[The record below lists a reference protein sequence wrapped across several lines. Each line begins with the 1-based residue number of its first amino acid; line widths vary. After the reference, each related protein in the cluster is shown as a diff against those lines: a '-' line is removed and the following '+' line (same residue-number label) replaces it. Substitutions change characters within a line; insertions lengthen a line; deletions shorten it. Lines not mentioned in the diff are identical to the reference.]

1 MISLYTV
8 GAPFETGAVTEEVP
22 AQSGVLPYF
31 REEGGAYVR
40 TMAPGEVVYGLGEQV
55 RGINKRGHIYVS
67 DNTDDPMHLEEKR
80 SLYASHNLLVIDGE
94 EHFGI
99 FFDTPGK
106 VTFDLGY
113 TRYEEMRILPEEPDC
128 RIYLIEE
135 GSSAAVVR
143 AFRRLIGTSYIPPK
157 WAFGY
162 GQSRWGYR
170 NAEDVRALVREY
182 RERGLPLDMVYL
194 DIDYMD
200 NYKDFTVDPEAF
212 PDFPDFV
219 RGMKDEGVR
228 LIPISD
234 AGIKIEEGYGV
245 YEEGRKNGYFL
256 KDEAGNDRVLAVWPG
271 RSCLPDFLN
280 SRVRSWFGRN
290 YHFLLRQG
298 IEGFWND
305 MNEPAIFY
313 SEDHLEEVFRH
324 IDGYR
329 TQNLDVNS
337 YFALQGEVTGLCN
350 RKEDYASLWHDADG
364 RRIRHDRVHNLYGWR
379 MTQAAEE
386 GFSSF
391 DPDKRFLM
399 FSRASYIG
407 MHRISGVW
415 TGDNHSWWG
424 QLLLNIQMMP
434 SLNMCGFLY
443 AGADI
448 GGFGGDTTA
457 DLLLRWLEFGIFTPL
472 LRNHSAWDTREQELF
487 RFGMDGAFRG
497 ILQLRYCLLPYLY
510 SEFIK
515 AALTG
520 ETYFSPMG
528 FAWPDDPRAKE
539 TEDQLLLGG
548 EAVLA
553 PVYRQN
559 AAGRYVYLPEKMK
572 LYRFRAPGDYDTEI
586 LTAGDHYV
594 PCALGEVLL
603 FVRKGRMIP
612 FGESAEHVDRLSGE
626 IRACLAFGEEAS
638 YELYDDD
645 GTSKAVTLSGHTRLL
660 CAETLTIL

>member
-1 MISLYTV
+1 MIRLFTV
-8 GAPFETGAVTEEVP
+8 GTPFETGAVTEEVP
-22 AQSGVLPYF
+22 AGRGALPYF
-31 REEGGAYVR
+31 REEDGAYVR
-40 TMAPGEVVYGLGEQV
+40 TMAPEEIVYGLGEQV

-67 DNTDDPMHLEEKR
+67 FNTDDPMHLEEKR

-106 VTFDLGY
+106 VTFDIGY
-113 TRYEEMRILPEEPDC
+113 TRYEEMRILPEEKAC
-128 RIYLIEE
+128 RIYVIEE
-135 GSSAAVVR
+135 KSSAEIVR

-170 NAEDVRALVREY
+170 NAEDVRALVKEY
-182 RERGLPLDMVYL
+182 RERRLPLDMVYL

-200 NYKDFTVDPEAF
+200 HYKDFTVDSEAF

-219 RGMKDEGVR
+219 REMKDEGVR
-228 LIPISD
+228 LIPIID

-245 YEEGRKNGYFL
+245 YDEGRENGYFL

-271 RSCLPDFLN
+271 RSCLPDFLK
-280 SRVRSWFGRN
+280 SEVRSWFGRK

-305 MNEPAIFY
+305 MNEPSIFY
-313 SEDHLEEVFRH
+313 SEDHLAEVFRH
-324 IDGYR
+324 IDDYR

-337 YFALQGEVTGLCN
+337 YFALQAEVAGLCG

-364 RRIRHDRVHNLYGWR
+364 RRIRHDRVHNLYGSC

-386 GFSSF
+386 GFRSF
-391 DPDKRFLM
+391 DPKKRFLL
-399 FSRASYIG
+399 FSRASFIG

-424 QLLLNIQMMP
+424 QLLLNVRMMP

-443 AGADI
+443 SGADI

-487 RFGMDGAFRG
+487 RFGMEVAFRG

-510 SEFIK
+510 SEFVK

-520 ETYFSPMG
+520 ENYFSPMG
-528 FAWPDDPRAKE
+528 FVWPEDQRARRV
-539 TEDQLLLGG
+539 EDQLLLGSG
-548 EAVLA
+548 LMLA
-553 PVYRQN
+553 PVCEQN
-559 AAGRYVYLPEKMK
+559 AAGRYVYLPEEMK
-572 LYRFRAPGDYDTEI
+572 LYRFRAPGDYDAEI
-586 LTAGDHYV
+586 LPPGDHYV
-594 PCALGEVLL
+594 PCALREVLL

-612 FGESAEHVDRLSGE
+612 FGESAEHVESLSGE

-638 YELYDDD
+638 YELYDDG
-645 GTSKAVTLSGHTRLL
+645 GTEKTVTLSGHLQKLSAKTM
-660 CAETLTIL
+660 TIL